1 MLLPHLQGQNRKW
14 TAVKAEHL
22 KRADI
27 AAVKSMQHYLLE
39 LLQDAE
45 TMRMHLDEEEPE
57 DDPAEEAAGS
67 RCNPDE
73 THEHNGEEL
82 QEEEKRDQLDAEEE
96 NMPSQEVGGTSPKTK
111 VEEQIE
117 TKAVTS
123 QTQPSVRAAT
133 ASQSSTRKT
142 ITVLGKRVLQEGGL
156 DDQDALHVLFGR
168 KREELKRH
176 KGAAQQVVKE
186 LRSIC
191 VRLDIAQTD
200 DLLRIED
207 SDSNKSREIK
217 K

>member
-1 MLLPHLQGQNRKW
+1 
-14 TAVKAEHL
+14 
-22 KRADI
+22 
-27 AAVKSMQHYLLE
+27 
-39 LLQDAE
+39 
-45 TMRMHLDEEEPE
+45 MRMNLDEEDPEDEPVEEPE
-57 DDPAEEAAGS
+57 CDNAQQDESHEPIAEEL
-67 RCNPDE
+67 P
-73 THEHNGEEL
+73 
-82 QEEEKRDQLDAEEE
+82 EEEKQDQMDAEEE
-96 NMPSQEVGGTSPKTK
+96 NMPSQDVEGTPPKTK
-111 VEEQIE
+111 AGEQME
-117 TKAVTS
+117 TKPSNTR
-123 QTQPSVRAAT
+123 TQPSNRAAT

-191 VRLDIAQTD
+191 VRLDIAQTN

-207 SDSNKSREIK
+207 SDSNKSKKIK